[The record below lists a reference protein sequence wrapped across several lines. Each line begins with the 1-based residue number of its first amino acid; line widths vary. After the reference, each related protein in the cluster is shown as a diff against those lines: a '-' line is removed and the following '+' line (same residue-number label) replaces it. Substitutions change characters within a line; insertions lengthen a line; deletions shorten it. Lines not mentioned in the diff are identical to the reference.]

1 MAPTTNNLLLST
13 KNEWYHQLSTF
24 SNKPIKKA
32 TFMNNKT
39 LLKGPVMDF
48 LPSPCHWQL
57 ETTTKT
63 KNVLLP
69 LNTAEKVDVN
79 IKVSQRMQQ
88 KVGPELFQKMSSTN
102 IGDLYKDKYK

>member
-1 MAPTTNNLLLST
+1 M
-13 KNEWYHQLSTF
+13 
-24 SNKPIKKA
+24 IKKV

-39 LLKGPVMDF
+39 LLKGPGMAF
-48 LPSPCHWQL
+48 LPSPCHLPL
-57 ETTTKT
+57 ETTIKT
-63 KNVLLP
+63 KNVFLSLI
-69 LNTAEKVDVN
+69 TAEKVDVN